1 MECYACDQ
9 EAIERCARCGNAYC
23 ADHGADPAVSGGQA
37 SCADCMDPA
46 KATPSG
52 MAFRASLLGLFVASV
67 LALWLIIRPPSLPGE
82 SSGAVRP
89 VPTGSGAALPTES
102 TPSSPSSGPSP
113 EATAVPEA
121 TPEASAEPTA
131 EPAAT
136 PIQYTIQDGDTI
148 SGIAQTFGITTAALL
163 EYNGLTEEDAAVLQP
178 GDVIS
183 IPQ

>member
-9 EAIERCARCGNAYC
+9 EAIERCSRCGNAYC

-37 SCADCMDPA
+37 FCADCLDPA
-46 KATPSG
+46 NATPSG

-67 LALWLIIRPPSLPGE
+67 LALWLLIRPPSLPGE

-89 VPTGSGAALPTES
+89 LPTASSAALPTES
-102 TPSSPSSGPSP
+102 TPSSPTSGPSAEP
-113 EATAVPEA
+113 TPVPEA
-121 TPEASAEPTA
+121 TPEPTA

-148 SGIAQTFGITTAALL
+148 SGIAAQYGISYLDLL
-163 EYNGLTEEDAAVLQP
+163 AYNGLTEEEAAVLQP